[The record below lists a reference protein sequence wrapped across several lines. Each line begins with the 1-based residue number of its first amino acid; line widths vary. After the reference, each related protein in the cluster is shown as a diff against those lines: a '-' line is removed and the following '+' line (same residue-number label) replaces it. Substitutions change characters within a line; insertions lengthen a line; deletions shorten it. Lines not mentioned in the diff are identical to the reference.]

1 MIKEEFNTW
10 MKNNI
15 SFDIDKEEEELIL
28 KLKELLNNINSINNK
43 PKHLLKIQQ
52 IKKNKQD

>member
-52 IKKNKQD
+52 YRIV